1 MSVLE
6 QIRYQEELERNSV
19 TRGML
24 AEEFNKLDCEYD
36 KGYALDQIIGHLEL
50 DKKQGRELFPL
61 HTAWR
66 VIRAMNL
73 DSYGLRD

>member
-6 QIRYQEELERNSV
+6 QIRYQEALERNSV

-24 AEEFNKLDCEYD
+24 AEEFNKIESDYD
-36 KGYALDQIIGHLEL
+36 KGYALEQIISHLEL
-50 DKKQGRELFPL
+50 DKKQGRELYPL